1 MKELLSVITFT
12 LKSIIFLG
20 IIILFF
26 IGKIIFSIDFETRE
40 NLAVSIIGIVS
51 LIILFLV
58 YCIIV
63 VLLYYRLPK
72 AKNDKMG
79 VLFYINTYG
88 DAENYKSIK
97 NKFFEQFS
105 QLSNLL
111 ENNKLF
117 PIILNPKQI
126 SVIKNIHDKDTQF
139 KLLKKTNCVFGA
151 FVFATDEGKDSD
163 CYQLKMDA
171 MIVHPTLPIE
181 LEKTL
186 KNNFN
191 YVFNQNLHLN
201 TLNKKNDLTALQAL
215 GGELYCICQLMYG
228 VANLYSGYY
237 LGALNL
243 YWSLYIKL
251 NQGQSP
257 FNRQIS
263 GILEKEIC
271 TAAIVINA
279 SEYNTYILDGVYDTE
294 KVSNAL
300 NYMGQVVSKLS
311 NPDFIIDY
319 YLTKATCKVLLGELV
334 ESKKQLAKLNE
345 LSKKYPNC
353 KKICGYSDAFLC
365 AAENKENKYWDI
377 YKKYKKLKNNNT
389 QDPKKIFDFINM
401 YSIQNPQNLGV
412 KLAMLFLVHFKDLP
426 QGLLPD
432 DFRLEILTELESI
445 NKELSTVVKKI
456 NEKNLVN
463 QN

>member
-1 MKELLSVITFT
+1 M
-12 LKSIIFLG
+12 
-20 IIILFF
+20 
-26 IGKIIFSIDFETRE
+26 
-40 NLAVSIIGIVS
+40 
-51 LIILFLV
+51 
-58 YCIIV
+58 
-63 VLLYYRLPK
+63 
-72 AKNDKMG
+72 
-79 VLFYINTYG
+79 
-88 DAENYKSIK
+88 
-97 NKFFEQFS
+97 
-105 QLSNLL
+105 
-111 ENNKLF
+111 
-117 PIILNPKQI
+117 
-126 SVIKNIHDKDTQF
+126 
-139 KLLKKTNCVFGA
+139 
-151 FVFATDEGKDSD
+151 FATDEGMNSD

-181 LEKTL
+181 LEKIL

-201 TLNKKNDLTALQAL
+201 TLNKKNDLTELQTL
-215 GGELYCICQLMYG
+215 GGKLYCICQLMYG

-243 YWSLYIKL
+243 YWSLYINLKRGES
-251 NQGQSP
+251 Q
-257 FNRQIS
+257 FNRQIF

-271 TAAIVINA
+271 AAAIVINTL
-279 SEYNTYILDGVYDTE
+279 EYNTYILDGVYDTK
-294 KVSNAL
+294 KVSTAL

-319 YLTKATCKVLLGELV
+319 YLTKATCNVLLGELV
-334 ESKKQLAKLNE
+334 ESKKQLAKLKG
-345 LSKKYPNC
+345 LSKKYLNC
-353 KKICGYSDAFLC
+353 KKICEYSDAFLC
-365 AAENKENKYWDI
+365 AAENKGNKYWDI

-401 YSIQNPQNLGV
+401 YSMQNPQNLGV
-412 KLAMLFLVHFKDLP
+412 KLAMLFLVHFKNLP

-445 NKELSTVVKKI
+445 NKELSTIVKKI